1 MHASNSAIYQTI
13 YELQTPLH
21 NTFLK
26 KKQALLPKL
35 WPSSLNRAKCG
46 AASRPRPTLAA
57 NACDQNAQK

>member
-26 KKQALLPKL
+26 KTSSVTKIMAFIFKQSKMWSCISTETNTGSQRL
-35 WPSSLNRAKCG
+35 
-46 AASRPRPTLAA
+46 
-57 NACDQNAQK
+57 

>member
-26 KKQALLPKL
+26 KNKL
-35 WPSSLNRAKCG
+35 CY
-46 AASRPRPTLAA
+46 
-57 NACDQNAQK
+57 QNYGLHL